1 MENRQM
7 YGLLALADIAS
18 TIVLQLMA
26 DMNKN
31 PEEMTKEDWI
41 VINRANVERR
51 KSIMEKIRSH

>member
-1 MENRQM
+1 MENNQM

-41 VINRANVERR
+41 VINRSNVERR
-51 KSIMEKIRSH
+51 KGIMEKIRSH

>member
-1 MENRQM
+1 M